1 MVTRLHGSDCF
12 TIYTNM
18 KSLYSIP
25 ETNIISYVNYNSV
38 KNLIIFLKYLKHISP
53 NNICFSGE
61 MFKVQI

>member
-25 ETNIISYVNYNSV
+25 ETNIISYANYNSV
-38 KNLIIFLKYLKHISP
+38 KNLIIF
-53 NNICFSGE
+53 
-61 MFKVQI
+61 FKIFKTHLPK